1 MDALIFTVL
10 ISLSA
15 LFSATET
22 AYFSLR
28 ESEVAVMV
36 KRRERNA
43 KLVARLH
50 GSPQRL
56 LVTILVGNNIVNL
69 SIASYATVL
78 AIEHFGSLGAGIAT
92 GLSTIVVLLLGEIF
106 PKSLA
111 YIHRRKFVGIVAPFI
126 SLFFLLCYPLSTLF
140 VAFERYIRSRS
151 KDAARNSVSE
161 EEIRIMAELGLA
173 QGEIDHREREMIEKI
188 FQFDDIPVGA
198 IMTARE
204 KIESLNG
211 EVPVD
216 QIAYAVAMSGFSRFP
231 VYDGNESDYIGYVH
245 TNDVMRVLNS
255 DDRTAPL
262 AGIVLPLTR
271 VGEDMKIENV
281 FIQMTRERSHLYL
294 VHRRGNPDDV
304 IGLVTLEDVM
314 EEIVGEIEDEGDRRA
329 AKVSATPRR

>member
-1 MDALIFTVL
+1 MDVLIFTVL

-15 LFSATET
+15 LFSASET
-22 AYFSLR
+22 AFFSLR
-28 ESEVAVMV
+28 ESEVAVLV
-36 KRRERNA
+36 RRKARNA

-56 LVTILVGNNIVNL
+56 LVTILVGNNIVNI

-78 AIEHFGSLGAGIAT
+78 AIDHFGSLGAGIAT

-111 YIHRRKFVGIVAPFI
+111 YIHRRTFVSWVAPPLY
-126 SLFFLLCYPLSTLF
+126 SFFLLCYPITTIF
-140 VAFERYIRSRS
+140 VFFEQYIRSKN
-151 KDAARNSVSE
+151 KDRAHNSVSE

-173 QGEIDHREREMIEKI
+173 QGEIDRREHEMIERI
-188 FQFDDIPVGA
+188 FQFDDIPVGT
-198 IMTARE
+198 IMTPRE
-204 KIESLNG
+204 KIESLSG
-211 EVPVD
+211 EVPID

-231 VYDGNESDYIGYVH
+231 VHDGNENTFIGYVH

-255 DDRTAPL
+255 DNRGEVLGT
-262 AGIVLPLTR
+262 IVQPLTR
-271 VGEDMKIENV
+271 VPEHQKIENV

-294 VHRRGNPDDV
+294 VHRSNDPDEV
-304 IGLVTLEDVM
+304 IGLVTLEDVL

-329 AKVSATPRR
+329 AKVATTPRR

>member
-1 MDALIFTVL
+1 MDILIFTTL

-22 AYFSLR
+22 AFFSLR
-28 ESEVAVMV
+28 ESEVAVMA
-36 KRRERNA
+36 KRRLRNA

-78 AIEHFGSLGAGIAT
+78 AIEHFESLGVGIAT

-111 YIHRRKFVGIVAPFI
+111 YIHRRRLVSVVAPFI
-126 SLFFLLCYPLSTLF
+126 YIFFLLFYPLSTIF

-151 KDAARNSVSE
+151 GESARNSVSE

-188 FQFDDIPVGA
+188 FQFDDIPVGT
-198 IMTARE
+198 IMTPSA

-211 EVPVD
+211 AVPIS
-216 QIAYAVAMSGFSRFP
+216 QIAHAVAMSGFSRFP
-231 VYDGNESDYIGYVH
+231 VHDGNDEDFIGYVH

-255 DDRTAPL
+255 DDRTEPL
-262 AGIVLPLTR
+262 SHIVLPLTR
-271 VGEDMKIENV
+271 VGEQIKIENV

-294 VHRRGNPDDV
+294 VHKDQNPDK
-304 IGLVTLEDVM
+304 ILGLVTLEDVL
-314 EEIVGEIEDEGDRRA
+314 EEIVGEIEDEGDRREQG
-329 AKVSATPRR
+329 STFST